1 MYICITRARGCLGDL
16 IRRVQDGEDVILTR
30 HGEAVV
36 RLHCVKA
43 RAPASAR
50 GEAGAPVR
58 ATRGHKPGARR
69 ASTK

>member
-1 MYICITRARGCLGDL
+1 MHICITRARGCLGDL
-16 IRRVQDGEDVILTR
+16 IQRVQDGEDVILTR

-43 RAPASAR
+43 RPPVSAK
-50 GEAGAPVR
+50 GEPVR

-69 ASTK
+69 GNTK